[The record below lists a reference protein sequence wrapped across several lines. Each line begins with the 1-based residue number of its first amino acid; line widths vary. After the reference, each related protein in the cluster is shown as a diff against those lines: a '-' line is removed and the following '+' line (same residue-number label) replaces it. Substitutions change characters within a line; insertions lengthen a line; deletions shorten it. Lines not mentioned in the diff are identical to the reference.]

1 MARTAPWRLATA
13 PVAGL
18 AGLIFEKRRP
28 KKNHGHEVRC
38 WFRNEPEKMHRNLWE
53 EFGVKR
59 ASLKIGGDLE
69 LEALPTAFR
78 AGNDEDLHRIRNM
91 RGECIDTNLNPG
103 LRVEPNFIDEKEEE
117 ELAEEF
123 REIVGKYGFCFDA
136 EMVNV
141 HMVDSTG
148 NIQEI
153 GRNRS
158 KRVTGRPESREGQM
172 GIVAPWGYGAD
183 LDMSE
188 LPKAVHK
195 IVQRLRDK
203 GYQLGPLR
211 DCTINH
217 RTGSFFMIHPHVDPL
232 TDGPNVF
239 VLGILSGA
247 VLTFTPDGVDGRR
260 GLEVEEKSWTDQDLD
275 VIIRRRSIAAF
286 TGDARYKWRHGIRA
300 GMQLQA
306 PELGNRPVVCDFWG
320 SMKYILPRKD
330 ERFSLV
336 LAFSDA

>member
-1 MARTAPWRLATA
+1 MFAESTSNIIWW
-13 PVAGL
+13 
-18 AGLIFEKRRP
+18 K
-28 KKNHGHEVRC
+28 
-38 WFRNEPEKMHRNLWE
+38 
-53 EFGVKR
+53 
-59 ASLKIGGDLE
+59 E
-69 LEALPTAFR
+69 LR
-78 AGNDEDLHRIRNM
+78 Q
-91 RGECIDTNLNPG
+91 
-103 LRVEPNFIDEKEEE
+103 

-158 KRVTGRPESREGQM
+158 KRVTGRAESREGQM

-211 DCTINH
+211 DCSINH

-336 LAFSDA
+336 LAFADAWKWQPYLIFWYVLRYAICDSCDT

>member
-28 KKNHGHEVRC
+28 KKNHGREVRC

-211 DCTINH
+211 DCSINH
-217 RTGSFFMIHPHVDPL
+217 RTGSFFHDPSSC
-232 TDGPNVF
+232 G
-239 VLGILSGA
+239 
-247 VLTFTPDGVDGRR
+247 
-260 GLEVEEKSWTDQDLD
+260 
-275 VIIRRRSIAAF
+275 SI
-286 TGDARYKWRHGIRA
+286 D
-300 GMQLQA
+300 
-306 PELGNRPVVCDFWG
+306 
-320 SMKYILPRKD
+320 
-330 ERFSLV
+330 
-336 LAFSDA
+336 